1 MADYW
6 DGGQENLYLKCSLR
20 RIEFCKCSNG
30 ARHEFL
36 ILFFGHWID
45 GSSAEAVI
53 CVDRTF
59 KLRTQDDNS
68 SKQFPG
74 LVSHSSSEPNPALDS
89 VSMVGSPHD
98 AKPRLIQSHGPYT
111 TLCTLQFSP
120 SSAPS
125 ALEVSTVLFLVHQ
138 QAPVYD
144 LIDGQCF
151 WFSDTVWRSLK
162 ALFPINQELCN
173 LNNHNSRARY
183 GVFTVGPSDL
193 SVEAVCNAYESEW
206 QKVLIKVEQVKQRHE
221 AELAQV
227 LQRGVEEGRAE
238 KQNEIDQLRAGQ
250 QHEIDQLRAGQQHE
264 IDQLRARQQHEID
277 QFRAGQQHNAD
288 QIRQMQVELAQ
299 FRAIMGV
306 GASEGTRD

>member
-1 MADYW
+1 MADHW
-6 DGGQENLYLKCSLR
+6 DGGQENLYLKCPLR

-36 ILFFGHWID
+36 IFFFGHWID

-74 LVSHSSSEPNPALDS
+74 LVSHSSSEPSPALDS
-89 VSMVGSPHD
+89 VSMVGSPQD
-98 AKPRLIQSHGPYT
+98 AKPRLTQSHGPYT
-111 TLCTLQFSP
+111 TLCTLRFSP
-120 SSAPS
+120 SPAPS

-144 LIDGQCF
+144 LIDSQCF

-173 LNNHNSRARY
+173 FNNHNSRARY
-183 GVFTVGPSDL
+183 GGFTVGPSDP
-193 SVEAVCNAYESEW
+193 SVQAVCNAYESEW
-206 QKVLIKVEQVKQRHE
+206 QRVLKKVEQVKQCHE

-227 LQRGVEEGRAE
+227 LQRGLAQGRAE
-238 KQNEIDQLRAGQ
+238 RQMEINQLHVKQQSEIDRLRAEQ
-250 QHEIDQLRAGQQHE
+250 RTELDRLRAERQHEVDQM
-264 IDQLRARQQHEID
+264 
-277 QFRAGQQHNAD
+277 
-288 QIRQMQVELAQ
+288 RQMQAELAQ

-306 GASEGTRD
+306 AASEGTRN